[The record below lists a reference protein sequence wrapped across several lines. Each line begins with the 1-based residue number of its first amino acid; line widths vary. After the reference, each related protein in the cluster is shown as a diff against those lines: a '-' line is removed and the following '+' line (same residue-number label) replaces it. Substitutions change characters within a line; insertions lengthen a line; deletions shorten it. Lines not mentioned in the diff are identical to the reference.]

1 MPEMRGRQQ
10 QLPTATIT
18 IMPNTTSQ
26 NLADSVFITSAG
38 LTPRVA
44 IIKPKVSHHCGLLR
58 AYLDTSARIK
68 PALGRLLQEVRC
80 ATLLLHENRLA
91 RFAYLKRL
99 SATLPQI
106 TQTGELIVKVTL
118 HGKIPPFSRAYRAN

>member
-1 MPEMRGRQQ
+1 MDGKLQ
-10 QLPTATIT
+10 QLTTTTIT
-18 IMPNTTSQ
+18 ITVNTTKG
-26 NLADSVFITSAG
+26 NVLDSVFIASAG
-38 LTPRVA
+38 LTPWRA
-44 IIKPKVSHHCGLLR
+44 NIKPKVSHHCGLLP

-106 TQTGELIVKVTL
+106 T
-118 HGKIPPFSRAYRAN
+118 

>member
-1 MPEMRGRQQ
+1 V
-10 QLPTATIT
+10 QLSSLKFHITAAYC
-18 IMPNTTSQ
+18 P
-26 NLADSVFITSAG
+26 
-38 LTPRVA
+38 LT
-44 IIKPKVSHHCGLLR
+44 L
-58 AYLDTSARIK
+58 TQARIK

>member
-1 MPEMRGRQQ
+1 MQ
-10 QLPTATIT
+10 QLTTTTIT
-18 IMPNTTSQ
+18 ITANTTKR
-26 NLADSVFITSAG
+26 NVLDSVFIATAG
-38 LTPRVA
+38 LTPWRQLSSLKFPVGVA
-44 IIKPKVSHHCGLLR
+44 LR

-68 PALGRLLQEVRC
+68 RALGQLLQEVRC

-118 HGKIPPFSRAYRAN
+118 HGKIPPFSRAYCAN

>member
-1 MPEMRGRQQ
+1 
-10 QLPTATIT
+10 
-18 IMPNTTSQ
+18 
-26 NLADSVFITSAG
+26 
-38 LTPRVA
+38 
-44 IIKPKVSHHCGLLR
+44 
-58 AYLDTSARIK
+58 
-68 PALGRLLQEVRC
+68 LLQEVRC

-118 HGKIPPFSRAYRAN
+118 HGKIPPFSRRILRKLIPRPKRMELNLWTGRSKG

>member
-1 MPEMRGRQQ
+1 MSGRQE

-18 IMPNTTSQ
+18 ITPNTTNQ
-26 NLADSVFITSAG
+26 NLPDSVFIATAG
-38 LTPRVA
+38 LTPWRA
-44 IIKPKVSHHCGLLR
+44 NIKPKVSHHCGLLP

-80 ATLLLHENRLA
+80 AALLLHENRLA

-118 HGKIPPFSRAYRAN
+118 HGKIPPFSRAYCAN